1 MRKVVCFNSQRDGI
15 LHIRLI
21 LCRVLI
27 AFQFPTGWNSTLR
40 YGIPHSARNRFNSQ
54 RDGIL
59 LDTSCKSR
67 KAYIVSIPNGM
78 EFYFGGLP
86 IIAIYT
92 VSIPNGM
99 EFYSDSLR
107 ACVCIAAFQFPT
119 GWNSTE
125 IDPNS
130 FYFYTAF
137 QFPTGWNSTFTRTCF
152 MPRKIVSIPNGME
165 FYACIYPRLIVGL
178 SFQFPTGWNSTGN
191 VMLAFLE
198 FASFQFPT
206 GWNSTI
212 RFRRFRQL
220 LLVSIPNGMEFYF
233 PSLSPIWA
241 KSSGFNSQRDGILLA
256 EFTFGFP
263 IIYVS
268 IPNGME
274 FYCFCSSSLA
284 PDLRFQFPT
293 GWNSTAANRHT

>member
-1 MRKVVCFNSQRDGI
+1 MEFYSFGSIEISSTMSFNSQRDGI

-165 FYACIYPRLIVGL
+165 FYACIYPRFIVGL
-178 SFQFPTGWNSTGN
+178 SFQFPTGWNSTQLNEKNRRARG
-191 VMLAFLE
+191 
-198 FASFQFPT
+198 SFQFPT

-212 RFRRFRQL
+212 FQRREDM
-220 LLVSIPNGMEFYF
+220 SEN
-233 PSLSPIWA
+233 S
-241 KSSGFNSQRDGILLA
+241 FNSQRDGILL
-256 EFTFGFP
+256 ETWCLHSWNLRRFNSQRDGILRFVFVVF
-263 IIYVS
+263 VS
-268 IPNGME
+268 
-274 FYCFCSSSLA
+274 FCL
-284 PDLRFQFPT
+284 FQFPT
-293 GWNSTAANRHT
+293 GWNSTFPR